1 MSCSSTKAPPRKVQA
16 TKPPVYFAH
25 EQITV
30 YGSSLLFSRGF
41 RDTFAINLF
50 RISEKYLKGGRDVKS
65 NKDNTAPND
74 SSVAYIFRP
83 YITLRDGTRLYA
95 KSKGLKA
102 FPIPVHADKQ

>member
-1 MSCSSTKAPPRKVQA
+1 M
-16 TKPPVYFAH
+16 
-25 EQITV
+25 
-30 YGSSLLFSRGF
+30 
-41 RDTFAINLF
+41 
-50 RISEKYLKGGRDVKS
+50 KS
-65 NKDNTAPND
+65 NKDNSAPND